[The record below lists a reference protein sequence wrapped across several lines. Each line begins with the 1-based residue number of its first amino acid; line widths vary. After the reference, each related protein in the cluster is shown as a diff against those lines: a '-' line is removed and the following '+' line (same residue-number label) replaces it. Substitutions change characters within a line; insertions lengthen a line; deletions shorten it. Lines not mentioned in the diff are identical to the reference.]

1 MENYSTKAGPFWFLL
16 RTKQIGTKLKAAL
29 PLRLPFCTYGAE
41 ISKVSGQRMDRTL
54 FKNQNIRENST
65 LSTTCQWQRR
75 VVKLL
80 ALTGAGLLMGCQ
92 ATQFGQAPV
101 LPSPPSS
108 LDLSQIQQDDDA
120 ARNAGAPRETVRYQ
134 SPDPSGRVRSLNDF
148 SYEAAALN
156 EAEIL
161 AQQPKSRASERVAEV
176 VINGNQLLD
185 EYELLRT
192 MKTRPGRFFDPDK
205 LQQDVNQLWR
215 TPGISRVKGP
225 FLEKTPSGVI
235 VTLEIVESSSIGE
248 VKFVGNRG
256 ISDAALRRDTGLK
269 DGQPLDVHQI
279 RMAKTKIEE
288 FYKRKG
294 YPRTQVEVM
303 EGGEAGDSRV
313 VFLIHEDEK
322 QRIWKVEFEGNT
334 IAPDGRLKALIKSKP
349 GILKLIGGLV
359 KRNEVEQDITRLTSY
374 YRSLGFFNARIGREI
389 SESNDGRWLN
399 LRFIINE
406 GPRYQVRQ
414 ISFIGNRVY
423 ESQQLESLL
432 ELRPSE
438 AGSPEFNVSDMNA
451 DVVALRELYG
461 GEGFIFANIVAEPRF
476 LEEPGLLDIVYKI
489 EEGKQYHAGEIRIH
503 YEGGSSV
510 TRREV
515 ALNRVSVRTGDKISV
530 QEVRNSERRLRA
542 ANIFNTGAQGGS
554 APRIVLS
561 PADGTSPLSA
571 GGGGGSRTASRPSGG
586 GGSGTR

>member
-1 MENYSTKAGPFWFLL
+1 
-16 RTKQIGTKLKAAL
+16 
-29 PLRLPFCTYGAE
+29 
-41 ISKVSGQRMDRTL
+41 MDREL
-54 FKNQNIRENST
+54 FNRKNTRQNSNS
-65 LSTTCQWQRR
+65 STTCHRQRR
-75 VVKLL
+75 ITRML
-80 ALTGAGLLMGCQ
+80 ALIGVSLLLGCQ

-101 LPSPPSS
+101 LPPPPSS
-108 LDLSQIQQDDDA
+108 LDLSQIQRSDA
-120 ARNAGAPRETVRYQ
+120 AAQSADASRETVRYQ
-134 SPDPSGRVRSLNDF
+134 SPGSGSRVRSLQEDF
-148 SYEAAALN
+148 TYEAAAQN
-156 EAEIL
+156 QAEIL
-161 AQQPKSRASERVAEV
+161 AQQPKSQSADRVAEV
-176 VINGNQLLD
+176 IINGDQLLN
-185 EYELLRT
+185 EYDLLRE

-288 FYKRKG
+288 LYQRKG
-294 YPRTQVEVM
+294 FPRTQVEIM
-303 EGGEAGDSRV
+303 EGSETGDNRV

-406 GPRYQVRQ
+406 GPRYRVRQ
-414 ISFIGNRVY
+414 VSFIGNQIY
-423 ESQQLESLL
+423 QGQQLESLL
-432 ELRPSE
+432 ELRPNE
-438 AGSPEFNVSDMNA
+438 TGSPEFNVATMNS
-451 DVVALRELYG
+451 DVVTLRELYG
-461 GEGFIFANIVAEPRF
+461 GEGFIFANVVAEPRF

-489 EEGKQYHAGEIRIH
+489 EEGKQYHAGEIRVH
-503 YEGGSSV
+503 YEGGVGV

-515 ALNRVSVRTGDKISV
+515 ALNRLSVRTGDKINV
-530 QEVRNSERRLRA
+530 QEIRNSERRLRA
-542 ANIFNTGAQGGS
+542 ANIYASGQGGP
-554 APRIVLS
+554 APRIVLT
-561 PADGTSPLSA
+561 PADGEGAIRTAS
-571 GGGGGSRTASRPSGG
+571 GGGGGSGSRGPSPSGG
-586 GGSGTR
+586 SGSRY

>member
-1 MENYSTKAGPFWFLL
+1 MDACTNRCWFVV
-16 RTKQIGTKLKAAL
+16 
-29 PLRLPFCTYGAE
+29 RL
-41 ISKVSGQRMDRTL
+41 SS
-54 FKNQNIRENST
+54 NSIREP
-65 LSTTCQWQRR
+65 C
-75 VVKLL
+75 
-80 ALTGAGLLMGCQ
+80 AAHP
-92 ATQFGQAPV
+92 AP
-101 LPSPPSS
+101 PPS
-108 LDLSQIQQDDDA
+108 LDLSQIQQNDTAQSASLPIQATDT
-120 ARNAGAPRETVRYQ
+120 PRETVRYQ
-134 SPDPSGRVRSLNDF
+134 SPQFDSRVRSLNDF
-148 SYEAAALN
+148 SYETAALN
-156 EAEIL
+156 QAEVL
-161 AQQPKSRASERVAEV
+161 AQQPKSRPSDRVAEV
-176 VINGNQLLD
+176 IINGNQLLD

-235 VTLEIVESSSIGE
+235 VTIEVVESSSIGE

-256 ISDAALRRDTGLK
+256 ISDATLRRDTGLK

-288 FYKRKG
+288 FYKKKG

-406 GPRYQVRQ
+406 GPRYRVRQ
-414 ISFIGNRVY
+414 VSFVGNQVY
-423 ESQQLESLL
+423 QGQQLEPLL
-432 ELRPSE
+432 ELRPNQE
-438 AGSPEFNVSDMNA
+438 GSPEFNVAKMNS
-451 DVVALRELYG
+451 DVVTLRELYG

-489 EEGKQYHAGEIRIH
+489 EEGKQYHAGEIRVH

-515 ALNRVSVRTGDKISV
+515 ALNRLSVRTGDLINV
-530 QEVRNSERRLRA
+530 QEIRNSERRLRA
-542 ANIFNTGAQGGS
+542 ANIYAGGGQQGGTP
-554 APRIVLS
+554 PRIVLT
-561 PADGTSPLSA
+561 PADEA
-571 GGGGGSRTASRPSGG
+571 GAARTASRPSGG
-586 GGSGTR
+586 GGGRPSGGGSSSRGGGGSGSRGSGSRY

>member
-1 MENYSTKAGPFWFLL
+1 
-16 RTKQIGTKLKAAL
+16 
-29 PLRLPFCTYGAE
+29 
-41 ISKVSGQRMDRTL
+41 MDRTL
-54 FKNQNIRENST
+54 FKSLNTRQNLT
-65 LSTTCQWQRR
+65 LSTTCQRQRR
-75 VVKLL
+75 VMRMLVLIGVGL
-80 ALTGAGLLMGCQ
+80 LTGCQ
-92 ATQFGQAPV
+92 TTQFGQSDA
-101 LPSPPSS
+101 LPSPPSF
-108 LDLSQIQQDDDA
+108 LDLSQVQQNDS
-120 ARNAGAPRETVRYQ
+120 AGQTASAPRETVRYQ
-134 SPDPSGRVRSLNDF
+134 SPDSRVRSLQDY
-148 SYEAAALN
+148 SYETAALN
-156 EAEIL
+156 QAEIL
-161 AQQPKSRASERVAEV
+161 AQQPQTRSSDRVAEV
-176 VINGNQLLD
+176 IINGNSLLD
-185 EYELLRT
+185 EYDLLRT

-225 FLEKTPSGVI
+225 FLEKTASGVI

-248 VKFVGNRG
+248 VRFVGNRG
-256 ISDAALRRDTGLK
+256 ISDAALRRHTGLK

-288 FYKRKG
+288 HYQAKG
-294 YPRTQVEVM
+294 FPRTQVEVM

-349 GILKLIGGLV
+349 GILKVIGGLV

-414 ISFIGNRVY
+414 VSFIGNQIY
-423 ESQQLESLL
+423 SEQQLKSLL
-432 ELRPSE
+432 ELQPNE
-438 AGSPEFNVSDMNA
+438 AGTPEFNVVKMNS
-451 DVVALRELYG
+451 DVVVLRELYG
-461 GEGFIFANIVAEPRF
+461 SEGFIFANIVAEPRF

-510 TRREV
+510 TRRAV
-515 ALNRVSVRTGDKISV
+515 ALNRISVRTGDKINV
-530 QEVRNSERRLRA
+530 QEVRNSERRLGS
-542 ANIFNTGAQGGS
+542 ANIFSTGGQNGS
-554 APRIVLS
+554 APRIVLT
-561 PADGTSPLSA
+561 PADGNNST
-571 GGGGGSRTASRPSGG
+571 RTASGPSVGGGRPSGG
-586 GGSGTR
+586 GGSGSRGSGSRY

>member
-1 MENYSTKAGPFWFLL
+1 
-16 RTKQIGTKLKAAL
+16 
-29 PLRLPFCTYGAE
+29 
-41 ISKVSGQRMDRTL
+41 MDRTL
-54 FKNQNIRENST
+54 FKTQNTRQNPTPST
-65 LSTTCQWQRR
+65 PFHWQRR
-75 VVKLL
+75 LARML
-80 ALTGAGLLMGCQ
+80 ALTGVGLLLGCQ
-92 ATQFGQAPV
+92 TTQFGQAPE
-101 LPSPPSS
+101 LPAPPAS
-108 LDLSQIQQDDDA
+108 LDLSQIQQSDA
-120 ARNAGAPRETVRYQ
+120 AAQSASAPRETVRYQ
-134 SPDPSGRVRSLNDF
+134 SPGSDSRVRSLQDF
-148 SYEAAALN
+148 SYESAALN
-156 EAEIL
+156 QAEIL
-161 AQQPKSRASERVAEV
+161 AQQPKSRPSERVAEV
-176 VINGNQLLD
+176 VINGNHLLD

-225 FLEKTPSGVI
+225 FLEKTADGVI
-235 VTLEIVESSSIGE
+235 VTLEVVESSSIGE

-256 ISDAALRRDTGLK
+256 ISDLALRRDTGLK

-294 YPRTQVEVM
+294 FPRTQVEVI

-349 GILKLIGGLV
+349 GVLKLIGGLV

-406 GPRYQVRQ
+406 GPRYRVRQ
-414 ISFIGNRVY
+414 VSFVGNRVY
-423 ESQQLESLL
+423 QGQQLETLL
-432 ELRPSE
+432 ELRPGE
-438 AGSPEFNVSDMNA
+438 AGSPEFNVSLMNS

-489 EEGKQYHAGEIRIH
+489 EEGKQYHAGEIRVH

-515 ALNRVSVRTGDKISV
+515 PLNRVSVRTGDLINV
-530 QEVRNSERRLRA
+530 QEIRNSERRLRA
-542 ANIFNTGAQGGS
+542 ANIFSSGGARRITS
-554 APRIVLS
+554 ANRIDSCRRSWFDKNCKRWLWQ
-561 PADGTSPLSA
+561 
-571 GGGGGSRTASRPSGG
+571 SRTQP
-586 GGSGTR
+586 TP